1 MCILFKIRLEILT
14 KHIKTQL
21 LAKNWTDLFS
31 PFFLCNFNQK
41 GGNPMSLK
49 AMKEKLNAQIEQLAE
64 AKING
69 LETRAIEEQIET
81 LRGEI
86 KAYQDEIRAN
96 TITISTNTEGEEI
109 KMKTKTDFNLELREQ
124 VKEKGIQNVSDM
136 EYRANVVTSTATGVN
151 TQHTT
156 PVDFLSS
163 VLFEAQHDNFLL
175 SMVDV
180 LRTENETQITVADYM
195 GAMKDL
201 KEMEEIADEDFITAE
216 KSIQLSRKGCATTV
230 SRHLMQSANFNVQQH
245 VAKIFGQSLAVTCE
259 ELIAKALKEESEIE
273 TVTYE
278 GSALKAIVQ
287 SLAVMPESLR
297 RSACIFVNPKTYGEL
312 LTEEDANGRNLLDF
326 NYQNSLRAKIAGVSC
341 VVSEKVDAIY
351 VGSLKDAVKVGYSPR
366 SLEAE
371 NQPRK
376 DAVSFYLNAYLG
388 SCVVLPSAV
397 KRLKKTPSKASK

>member
-1 MCILFKIRLEILT
+1 MNL
-14 KHIKTQL
+14 KT
-21 LAKNWTDLFS
+21 
-31 PFFLCNFNQK
+31 
-41 GGNPMSLK
+41 
-49 AMKEKLNAQIEQLAE
+49 MKEKLNAQIEQLAE

-69 LETRAIEEQIET
+69 LETRAIEDEIET
-81 LRGEI
+81 LREEI
-86 KAYQDEIRAN
+86 KTYQEEIRKN
-96 TITISTNTEGEEI
+96 TVTITTDTEGKEI

-124 VKEKGIQNVSDM
+124 VKEKGIQNVSDL
-136 EYRANVVTSTATGVN
+136 EYRANVVTSTAVGSSN
-151 TQHTT
+151 TQHAV
-156 PVDFLSS
+156 PVDFLGS
-163 VLFEAQHDNFLL
+163 VLYEAQHDNFLL

-201 KEMEEIADEDFITAE
+201 KEMEELADSDFITSE

-259 ELIAKALKEESEIE
+259 ELIAKALKDESEIE
-273 TVTYE
+273 AVTCE
-278 GSALKAIVQ
+278 GSLLKSIVQ
-287 SLAVMPESLR
+287 VLAVMPESLR

-326 NYQNSLRAKIAGVSC
+326 NYQNSLRAKIAGVPV

-397 KRLKKTPSKASK
+397 VKIVKSSLKASK

>member
-1 MCILFKIRLEILT
+1 M
-14 KHIKTQL
+14 
-21 LAKNWTDLFS
+21 N
-31 PFFLCNFNQK
+31 
-41 GGNPMSLK
+41 LK

-69 LETRAIEEQIET
+69 LETRGIEEEIET

-86 KAYQDEIRAN
+86 KAYQEEIRAN
-96 TITISTNTEGEEI
+96 TVTITTDTEGKEI
-109 KMKTKTDFNLELREQ
+109 NKMKTKTDLNLELREAT
-124 VKEKGIQNVSDM
+124 KEKGIQNVSDL
-136 EYRANVVTSTATGVN
+136 EYRANVVTSTAVGVN

-180 LRTENETQITVADYM
+180 LRTENETQITVADYT
-195 GAMKDL
+195 GPMKDL
-201 KEMEEIADEDFITAE
+201 KELEEIADSDFITSE

-230 SRHLMQSANFNVQQH
+230 SQHLMQSANFNVQQH
-245 VAKIFGQSLAVTCE
+245 VAKIFGQSLATTCE
-259 ELIAKALKEESEIE
+259 QLIAKALKDEVEIE

-297 RSACIFVNPKTYGEL
+297 SSAAIIVSPETYANILG
-312 LTEEDANGRNLLDF
+312 EEDSVGRNLLDF
-326 NYQNSLRAKIAGVSC
+326 NYQNSLRAKIAGVPLVISA
-341 VVSEKVDAIY
+341 EIGDDEIY
-351 VGSLKDAVKVGYSPR
+351 VGSLKDAVKIGYSPR

-371 NQPRK
+371 RSPRK
-376 DAVSFYLNAYLG
+376 DAISFFLNVYMG
-388 SCVVLPSAV
+388 SCVVLPGAV
-397 KRLKKTPSKASK
+397 KRLKKTTLKASK

>member
-1 MCILFKIRLEILT
+1 M
-14 KHIKTQL
+14 
-21 LAKNWTDLFS
+21 N
-31 PFFLCNFNQK
+31 
-41 GGNPMSLK
+41 LK

-86 KAYQDEIRAN
+86 KACQDEIRKN

-109 KMKTKTDFNLELREQ
+109 KMKTKTDLNAELREQ
-124 VKEKGIQNVSDM
+124 VKEKGIQNVGDL
-136 EYRANVVTSTATGVN
+136 EYRANVVTSTAVGSSN
-151 TQHTT
+151 TQHAV
-156 PVDFLSS
+156 PVDFLGG

-180 LRTENETQITVADYM
+180 LRTENETQITVADYT
-195 GAMKDL
+195 GPMKDL
-201 KEMEEIADEDFITAE
+201 KELEEIADSDFITSE

-230 SRHLMQSANFNVQQH
+230 SQHLMQSANFNVQQH
-245 VAKIFGQSLAVTCE
+245 VAKIFGQSLATTCE
-259 ELIAKALKEESEIE
+259 QLIAKTLKEEVEIE

-297 RSACIFVNPKTYGEL
+297 RSACIFVNPTTYANILG
-312 LTEEDANGRNLLDF
+312 EEDSVGRNLLDF
-326 NYQNSLRAKIAGVSC
+326 NYQNSLRAKIAGVPLVISA
-341 VVSEKVDAIY
+341 EIDDDEIY
-351 VGSLKDAVKVGYSPR
+351 VGSLKDAVKIGYSPR

-371 NQPRK
+371 RAPRK
-376 DAVSFYLNAYLG
+376 DAISFFLNVYMG
-388 SCVVLPSAV
+388 SCVVLPGAV

>member
-1 MCILFKIRLEILT
+1 MNL
-14 KHIKTQL
+14 KT
-21 LAKNWTDLFS
+21 
-31 PFFLCNFNQK
+31 
-41 GGNPMSLK
+41 
-49 AMKEKLNAQIEQLAE
+49 MKEKLNAQIEQLAE

-69 LETRAIEEQIET
+69 LETRAIEEQIEE

-86 KAYQDEIRAN
+86 KTYQEEIRKN
-96 TITISTNTEGEEI
+96 TVTITTDTEGKEI

-136 EYRANVVTSTATGVN
+136 EYRANVVTSTATGSN
-151 TQHTT
+151 TQHAV
-156 PVDFLSS
+156 PVDFLGS

-201 KEMEEIADEDFITAE
+201 KEMEELADSDFITSE

-259 ELIAKALKEESEIE
+259 ELIAKALKDESEIE
-273 TVTYE
+273 TVTCE
-278 GSALKAIVQ
+278 GSLLKSIVQ
-287 SLAVMPESLR
+287 ALAVMPESLR
-297 RSACIFVNPKTYGEL
+297 RSACIFVNPTTYGEL

-326 NYQNSLRAKIAGVSC
+326 NYQNSLRAKIAGVPV

-397 KRLKKTPSKASK
+397 VKIVKSSKTLKASK

>member
-1 MCILFKIRLEILT
+1 M
-14 KHIKTQL
+14 
-21 LAKNWTDLFS
+21 N
-31 PFFLCNFNQK
+31 
-41 GGNPMSLK
+41 LK

-64 AKING
+64 AKLNG
-69 LETRAIEEQIET
+69 LETRGIEEEIET

-109 KMKTKTDFNLELREQ
+109 KMKTKTDLNAELREQ
-124 VKEKGIQNVSDM
+124 VKEKGIQNVGDL
-136 EYRANVVTSTATGVN
+136 EYRANVVTSTAVGSSN
-151 TQHTT
+151 TQHAV
-156 PVDFLSS
+156 PVDFLGG

-195 GAMKDL
+195 GPMKDL
-201 KEMEEIADEDFITAE
+201 KELEDINDEDFITAE
-216 KSIQLSRKGCATTV
+216 KSIVLTRKGCATTV

-259 ELIAKALKEESEIE
+259 EMIAKALKEETEIE
-273 TVTYE
+273 TTEYE
-278 GSALKAIVQ
+278 GSALTAIVKT
-287 SLAVMPESLR
+287 LALMPESLR
-297 RSACIFVNPKTYGEL
+297 RSTCIIVNPQTYGDI
-312 LTEEDANGRNLLDF
+312 LTEEDANGRSILDW
-326 NYQNSLRAKIAGVSC
+326 NYENSLRAKVAGVPV

-351 VGSLKDAVKVGYSPR
+351 VGSLKDGVKIGYSPR

-376 DAVSFYLNAYLG
+376 DAVSFFFNVYTNA
-388 SCVVLPSAV
+388 CVVLPSAV
-397 KRLKKTPSKASK
+397 KRLKKKQH

>member
-1 MCILFKIRLEILT
+1 MNL
-14 KHIKTQL
+14 KT
-21 LAKNWTDLFS
+21 
-31 PFFLCNFNQK
+31 
-41 GGNPMSLK
+41 
-49 AMKEKLNAQIEQLAE
+49 MKEKLNAQIEQLAE
-64 AKING
+64 AKLNG
-69 LETRAIEEQIET
+69 LETRGIEEEIET

-86 KAYQDEIRAN
+86 KAYQEEIRKN
-96 TITISTNTEGEEI
+96 TVTITTDTEGKEI
-109 KMKTKTDFNLELREQ
+109 KMKTKTDLNLELREQ
-124 VKEKGIQNVSDM
+124 VKEKGIQNVSDL
-136 EYRANVVTSTATGVN
+136 EYRANVVTSTAVGSN

-201 KEMEEIADEDFITAE
+201 KEMEELADSDFITSE

-259 ELIAKALKEESEIE
+259 ELIAKALKDESEIE
-273 TVTYE
+273 TVTCE
-278 GSALKAIVQ
+278 GSLLKSIVQ
-287 SLAVMPESLR
+287 ALAVMPESLR
-297 RSACIFVNPKTYGEL
+297 RSACIFVNPTTYGEL

-326 NYQNSLRAKIAGVSC
+326 NYQNSLRAKIAGVPV

-397 KRLKKTPSKASK
+397 VKIVKSSKTLKASK